1 MLVTRKVIRST
12 ILKVWELHKSPA
24 PGDSKWPFYSP
35 VGGHLTIPKRSLWI
49 TRHLCFFR
57 RLAKHVCLFSKAPN
71 LKMFNPSKHTK
82 TYVNGVFYP
91 HLTPLSPTP
100 FRRYQNPPRVWN
112 LRPKKTPKTDPLG
125 LKFDTQTE
133 GIGKWSC
140 QIIIFHQPRFPWNF
154 FGEISLTFS
163 PPFGGPKSLV
173 MPRVFGRYK
182 FDQNDSVNLP
192 YPYAP
197 CMEYLPTFA
206 LNLW

>member
-1 MLVTRKVIRST
+1 MLVTRKVSN
-12 ILKVWELHKSPA
+12 KVYNTQSMRITQKS
-24 PGDSKWPFYSP
+24 GTRWFKSWPFYSP

-49 TRHLCFFR
+49 TRHLCCFR

-112 LRPKKTPKTDPLG
+112 LRPKKPPKTDPLG

-140 QIIIFHQPRFPWNF
+140 QIIIFHQPRFPWIF
-154 FGEISLTFS
+154 FGEISRTFS
-163 PPFGGPKSLV
+163 PPFGGPKTLV
-173 MPRVFGRYK
+173 F
-182 FDQNDSVNLP
+182 SVAINLIR
-192 YPYAP
+192 
-197 CMEYLPTFA
+197 MIG
-206 LNLW
+206 